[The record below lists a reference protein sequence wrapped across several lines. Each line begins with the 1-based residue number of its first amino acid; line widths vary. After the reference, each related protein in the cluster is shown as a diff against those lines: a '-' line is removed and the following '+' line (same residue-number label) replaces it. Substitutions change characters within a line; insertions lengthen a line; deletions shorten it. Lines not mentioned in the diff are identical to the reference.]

1 MPKEVLNDTD
11 LPETEFVL
19 DTDQVTIFAIQKL
32 LERNGS
38 NLSVSF
44 NLNNV
49 DWFIGQLDRY
59 TKNTLEEDEQKLS
72 RQDVLDLVFYGLKDP
87 ELEASSKETIS
98 FLNKINSRQNTIN
111 QYFDHNHPD
120 YKGKSVDLETIEK
133 ELLEKRQNDQYDAKH
148 LDAATSEF
156 LSTLSAAFGFC
167 GTLAGLITS
176 ITVTPVIGVPILL
189 PSLFLAKKAVDLS
202 TSEKNGHDASRQ
214 FHGKVKAQNKRN
226 RKKDKQFAKDNVA
239 SERLERIEKN
249 EKSTAQTLE
258 VLADE
263 FETYANNSIRTFDV
277 GTAKK
282 HARLYRMDVRP

>member
-1 MPKEVLNDTD
+1 MPKEILDDTELSND
-11 LPETEFVL
+11 EFLL

-59 TKNTLEEDEQKLS
+59 TKNTLEEDVQKLS

-120 YKGKSVDLETIEK
+120 YKGKSVDLEVIEK
-133 ELLEKRQNDQYDAKH
+133 ELLEKRQDDRYDAKH

-156 LSTLSAAFGFC
+156 LSTLSAAFGFV
-167 GTLAGLITS
+167 GTCAGLIISTAAAP
-176 ITVTPVIGVPILL
+176 IVGVPILL
-189 PSLFLAKKAVDLS
+189 TSLFLGKKSVDLS
-202 TSEKNGHDASRQ
+202 TSKKMDMMLQDNSM
-214 FHGKVKAQNKRN
+214 VK
-226 RKKDKQFAKDNVA
+226 
-239 SERLERIEKN
+239 
-249 EKSTAQTLE
+249 
-258 VLADE
+258 
-263 FETYANNSIRTFDV
+263 
-277 GTAKK
+277 
-282 HARLYRMDVRP
+282 